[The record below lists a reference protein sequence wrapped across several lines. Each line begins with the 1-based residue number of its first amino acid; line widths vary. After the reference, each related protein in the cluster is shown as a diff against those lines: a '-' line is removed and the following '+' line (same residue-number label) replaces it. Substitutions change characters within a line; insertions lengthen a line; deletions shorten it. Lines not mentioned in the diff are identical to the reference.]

1 MDGRGGALPGAVR
14 ALGALVEAC
23 LGPAGGHAV
32 VQARARGEGLVLSGR
47 AGRLFEALSLQGP
60 ALELLVAGSGLAQHR
75 AHGDGGLACTALAA
89 RLAGRVLSIEGA
101 WKRAEAVAAFRLA
114 LEWCCE
120 ACGLRLKGGSCAP
133 LSAATEGGMPL
144 ATSFRWSQESTLR
157 ALALSV
163 LSTASLARLSPG
175 EAEHLA
181 KLVVHAFAHAIPDR
195 ASKGTC
201 VRVEGVIGLATEES
215 HWFEGLLLDT
225 PVCSRARQA
234 LPFRGGTMALFAS
247 SLDCSTDLRG
257 EKNPAART
265 VPVQLEYGGDL
276 DAEQVKRLLRLVSR
290 LKAAGVGIVCS
301 QRVIHD
307 KVKDA
312 LTQANMLFLERL
324 SARHADAFARCTGA
338 LLLASIDPE
347 AVDRMIPAF
356 GSMGA
361 LEEVHLSEKRLLLMH
376 PPPHAG
382 DRAMPVATVVVGASN
397 SFAMRELKSV
407 TASAVQT
414 LSKAL
419 EAPYTLPGGGQAEMK
434 MAKYVAERAR
444 DLPVGQRK
452 EALFMSNCLKMLS
465 RTVVGARSDTEEGV
479 VAEAPVVDLA
489 VSKLSAL
496 TLAVEAAAMFASVGA
511 SVTLE

>member
-1 MDGRGGALPGAVR
+1 
-14 ALGALVEAC
+14 
-23 LGPAGGHAV
+23 
-32 VQARARGEGLVLSGR
+32 
-47 AGRLFEALSLQGP
+47 
-60 ALELLVAGSGLAQHR
+60 
-75 AHGDGGLACTALAA
+75 
-89 RLAGRVLSIEGA
+89 
-101 WKRAEAVAAFRLA
+101 
-114 LEWCCE
+114 
-120 ACGLRLKGGSCAP
+120 
-133 LSAATEGGMPL
+133 
-144 ATSFRWSQESTLR
+144 
-157 ALALSV
+157 
-163 LSTASLARLSPG
+163 
-175 EAEHLA
+175 
-181 KLVVHAFAHAIPDR
+181 
-195 ASKGTC
+195 
-201 VRVEGVIGLATEES
+201 
-215 HWFEGLLLDT
+215 
-225 PVCSRARQA
+225 
-234 LPFRGGTMALFAS
+234 
-247 SLDCSTDLRG
+247 
-257 EKNPAART
+257 
-265 VPVQLEYGGDL
+265 
-276 DAEQVKRLLRLVSR
+276 
-290 LKAAGVGIVCS
+290 
-301 QRVIHD
+301 
-307 KVKDA
+307 
-312 LTQANMLFLERL
+312 MLFLERL